1 MLVFSFLGYKTA
13 EVAVRGRKTL
23 NVQLEEDATL
33 VDELVVVGYGTQ
45 KRQFLVGSVSQVS
58 SKELLKAPMT
68 NVSNMMT
75 GKLPGVTSIQRSGQ
89 PGSDGTTIFV
99 RGVSSFNNSSPLCIV
114 DGVER
119 MINTVNPNDIES
131 ISILKDAATSAIY
144 GVRGANGVILITTKT
159 GSKGAATISYD
170 GSATFTTNVAMPE
183 MLNAQDYIGWHN
195 KAREMDGLN
204 PLWTDEVIAGMKEK
218 GIYGETDWMDLL
230 FKNYGFTH
238 QHNISATG
246 GTDRV
251 KYYTSIGMMNQDG
264 ILPNTSYQRFN
275 VRANIDTKIA

>member
-33 VDELVVVGYGTQ
+33 VDEVVVVGYGTQ

-119 MINTVNPNDIES
+119 MINTGQPPT
-131 ISILKDAATSAIY
+131 TSN
-144 GVRGANGVILITTKT
+144 R
-159 GSKGAATISYD
+159 SPS
-170 GSATFTTNVAMPE
+170 SRMPPPRPSTAYAE
-183 MLNAQDYIGWHN
+183 PTA
-195 KAREMDGLN
+195 
-204 PLWTDEVIAGMKEK
+204 
-218 GIYGETDWMDLL
+218 L
-230 FKNYGFTH
+230 F
-238 QHNISATG
+238 
-246 GTDRV
+246 
-251 KYYTSIGMMNQDG
+251 
-264 ILPNTSYQRFN
+264 
-275 VRANIDTKIA
+275 

>member
-1 MLVFSFLGYKTA
+1 
-13 EVAVRGRKTL
+13 
-23 NVQLEEDATL
+23 
-33 VDELVVVGYGTQ
+33 
-45 KRQFLVGSVSQVS
+45 
-58 SKELLKAPMT
+58 
-68 NVSNMMT
+68 
-75 GKLPGVTSIQRSGQ
+75 
-89 PGSDGTTIFV
+89 
-99 RGVSSFNNSSPLCIV
+99 
-114 DGVER
+114 

-275 VRANIDTKIA
+275 VRANIDTKIAKNFNLNVNIAAFREDTHAPGYSLGTQGEFNPISQALFSLPTSLRPIMTCRKVI